1 MGKKSK
7 QTATTLKKIVAPF
20 TTTPYPQDHLNKIVD
35 RVVESGVA
43 VKNNPQLMVDWAKEH
58 PVSAVGMTGLAVGSY
73 MGYSHTIGEYKI
85 PGYEFN
91 VSENASVKIE
101 GGVGLNGEIKD
112 VGVVFRWKF

>member
-7 QTATTLKKIVAPF
+7 QTSTNLKKTVAPF
-20 TTTPYPQDHLNKIVD
+20 ITTTYPQDYLNKTVGK
-35 RVVESGVA
+35 VVESGLA
-43 VKNNPQLMVDWAKEH
+43 VKNNPQLVVDWAKEH

-73 MGYSHTIGEYKI
+73 VGYSHTTGEYKI

-101 GGVGLNGEIKD
+101 GGIGLNGEVKD
-112 VGVVFRWKF
+112 VGVAFRWKF